1 VAGEGGTKAYSA
13 KKRLHRMNWYE
24 SSGAAAET
32 QSKTE
37 WDFGCKMDVMK
48 IRYYMDPESGEPHI
62 YNHGV
67 FAEEV
72 EEVFESG
79 LGQDRVS
86 REGSRMLMGQT
97 GAGRYLRIIYL
108 PDSVGDSVFV
118 ITAYEL
124 TGKALA
130 AFKRR
135 RRRRS

>member
-1 VAGEGGTKAYSA
+1 MRRIHDSPEAAVETKI
-13 KKRLHRMNWYE
+13 
-24 SSGAAAET
+24 ET
-32 QSKTE
+32 E
-37 WDFGCKMDVMK
+37 EVFGRTMDVMK
-48 IRYYMDPESGEPHI
+48 IRYFLDTEAGEPHI
-62 YNHGV
+62 YDHGV
-67 FAEEV
+67 SEDEV

-97 GAGRYLRIIYL
+97 EAGRYIRIIYS

-118 ITAYEL
+118 ITAYEI

>member
-1 VAGEGGTKAYSA
+1 M
-13 KKRLHRMNWYE
+13 HRIHE
-24 SSGAAAET
+24 PSGAAAET
-32 QSKTE
+32 KSETE
-37 WDFGCKMDVMK
+37 KVFGRKMDVMK
-48 IRYYMDPESGEPHI
+48 IRYYMDPETGEPHI
-62 YNHGV
+62 CNHGV
-67 FAEEV
+67 CEDEV
-72 EEVFESG
+72 DEVFESG

-97 GAGRYLRIIYL
+97 ETGRYIRIIYS